1 MGEFVQQF
9 GGSYIAAEGALW
21 RTLKLL
27 LLRPGAL
34 TREYL
39 DGRRRR
45 YVLPLRLYLTISV
58 IVFLL
63 LRALAVVDYGVDPK
77 AIETKAPRVM
87 KMDLGVGSAG
97 LENGK
102 FFCTDLPTWL
112 CERLQRRFDTE
123 PKQVLRELTQVGE
136 RVLANLGATMFVLLP
151 SFALWLW
158 LVYRNRR
165 LRYTEHLVFAL
176 HLHAFWFLMLG
187 LALIDVG
194 WITAVASIAVPAYTL
209 LAMRR
214 VYGGRW
220 WPILLRA
227 ALVSTWYGIAM
238 AVVLA
243 TMWVILL
250 VF

>member
-27 LLRPGAL
+27 LLKPGAL

-58 IVFLL
+58 IVLLL

-77 AIETKAPRVM
+77 LIEAKVPRMV
-87 KMDLGVGSAG
+87 KIELGIGSAG

-102 FFCTDLPTWL
+102 FFCTGLPTWL
-112 CERLQRRFDTE
+112 CGRLQQRFDTE
-123 PKQVLRELTQVGE
+123 PRQVLRELTRVGE
-136 RVLANLGATMFVLLP
+136 RLLANLGATMFVLLP
-151 SFALWLW
+151 SFALWLT

-176 HLHAFWFLMLG
+176 HLHAFWFVMLG
-187 LALIDVG
+187 LSLIDVG
-194 WITAVASIAVPAYTL
+194 WITAAAALAVPAYTL

-214 VYGGRW
+214 VYAGRW
-220 WPILLRA
+220 GPRLLRA
-227 ALVSTWYGIAM
+227 ALVGTLYGITLA
-238 AVVLA
+238 AALA
-243 TMWVILL
+243 TAWLILL